1 MASEKTPAEEAKEF
15 WDELVKA
22 VGFGKK
28 QRAGFEFEEAENGC
42 MEETRESMKLRIA
55 EKWGFDPARVVPME
69 ADMKAMFELGRTQF
83 NVYSSVRFQV
93 NGKGWATDF
102 EQLWASAAYDDE
114 KKED

>member
-1 MASEKTPAEEAKEF
+1 MNECHVDSPTNEAF
-15 WDELVKA
+15 A
-22 VGFGKK
+22 
-28 QRAGFEFEEAENGC
+28 FEMAENGC